1 MKKKLFFGTV
11 ASLLIMFSILSV
23 NVSQSRSGDSSLK
36 NLKIM
41 SQAMATT
48 TVNPDCPNGCLD
60 NGAGCRCNGYHPHYL
75 EYGSL
80 NHLSD

>member
-23 NVSQSRSGDSSLK
+23 NVSQSRSDDSSLK

-48 TVNPDCPNGCLD
+48 TVNPKCPNGCFPE
-60 NGAGCRCNGYHPHYL
+60 GPGCTCNGPHPYYL
-75 EYGSL
+75 EAGD
-80 NHLSD
+80 N